1 MLRPPRQPQ
10 FLRTGEILG
19 IGHAG
24 ITPSDKS
31 TYAEEYQ
38 PSQNSHY
45 QAWES
50 WGYDK
55 PGVMLTS
62 VYGYNHDRIYSFI
75 DLLYQ
80 LVFFQLLPSGV
91 TSFQIDLEKYS
102 SDNTE
107 HKYSDNYELNKLFS
121 SSSYLFKPIDEA
133 DSSDFPFA
141 KLINS
146 LHKRNIEKVFASF
159 AHWGFEVNRV
169 KNKASISQ
177 KYTTASHS

>member
-1 MLRPPRQPQ
+1 MLKSPRQPQ

-31 TYAEEYQ
+31 TYAEESRLRKKTCSEYQ
-38 PSQNSHY
+38 PSQSSHY
-45 QAWES
+45 QAWEP

-55 PGVMLTS
+55 PGCTLSS

-91 TSFQIDLEKYS
+91 TSFQIDLDGFS
-102 SDNTE
+102 SDNF
-107 HKYSDNYELNKLFS
+107 ELNKLIS
-121 SSSYLFKPIDEA
+121 TSTYLFKPIEESDM
-133 DSSDFPFA
+133 DSDFPFA

-159 AHWGFEVNRV
+159 THWGFEVSRV
-169 KNKASISQ
+169 KNKGSIKQ
-177 KYTTASHS
+177 KYA

>member
-1 MLRPPRQPQ
+1 MTTSPRQPQ

-38 PSQNSHY
+38 PSQSSHY
-45 QAWES
+45 QAWEP

-55 PGVMLTS
+55 PGVTLTS

-91 TSFQIDLEKYS
+91 TSFQIDLEKFC
-102 SDNTE
+102 SDNF
-107 HKYSDNYELNKLFS
+107 ELNKLFS
-121 SSSYLFKPIDEA
+121 TSTYLFKPIEESDM
-133 DSSDFPFA
+133 DSDFPFA

-159 AHWGFEVNRV
+159 AHWGFEVDRV
-169 KNKASISQ
+169 KNKGNISQ
-177 KYTTASHS
+177 KYSL

>member
-1 MLRPPRQPQ
+1 MLKPSRQPQ

-38 PSQNSHY
+38 PSQSSHY
-45 QAWES
+45 QAWEP
-50 WGYDK
+50 WGYDR
-55 PGVMLTS
+55 PGVTLTS
-62 VYGYNHDRIYSFI
+62 IYGYNHDRIYSFI

-91 TSFQIDLEKYS
+91 TSFQIDLENYS
-102 SDNTE
+102 SDNF
-107 HKYSDNYELNKLFS
+107 ELNKLLS
-121 SSSYLFKPIDEA
+121 TSTYLFKPIDET
-133 DSSDFPFA
+133 DSQDFPFA

-146 LHKRNIEKVFASF
+146 LHKRNIEKIFASF
-159 AHWGFEVNRV
+159 VHWGFNVNRV
-169 KNKASISQ
+169 KNKASIKQ
-177 KYTTASHS
+177 KYA

>member
-1 MLRPPRQPQ
+1 MTTSPRQPQ

-38 PSQNSHY
+38 PSQSSHY
-45 QAWES
+45 QAWEP

-55 PGVMLTS
+55 PGVTLTS

-91 TSFQIDLEKYS
+91 TSFQIDLEKFC
-102 SDNTE
+102 SDNF
-107 HKYSDNYELNKLFS
+107 ELNKLFS
-121 SSSYLFKPIDEA
+121 TFY
-133 DSSDFPFA
+133 
-141 KLINS
+141 KLIVCINIFKIFFYTFFNS
-146 LHKRNIEKVFASF
+146 SNFLTFLISF
-159 AHWGFEVNRV
+159 YN
-169 KNKASISQ
+169 
-177 KYTTASHS
+177 

>member
-1 MLRPPRQPQ
+1 MLRQPQ

-38 PSQNSHY
+38 PSQSSHY
-45 QAWES
+45 QAWEP
-50 WGYDK
+50 WGYDR
-55 PGVMLTS
+55 PGVTLTS

-91 TSFQIDLEKYS
+91 TSFQIDLDSYT
-102 SDNTE
+102 SDSIE
-107 HKYSDNYELNKLFS
+107 HKYSDNFELNKLLS
-121 SSSYLFKPIDEA
+121 TSTYLFKPIDET
-133 DSSDFPFA
+133 DSQDFPFA

-146 LHKRNIEKVFASF
+146 LHKRNIEKIFASF
-159 AHWGFEVNRV
+159 AHWGFVVDRV

-177 KYTTASHS
+177 KYA

>member
-1 MLRPPRQPQ
+1 MLRPQRQPQ

-45 QAWES
+45 QAWEP
-50 WGYDK
+50 WGFDR
-55 PGVMLTS
+55 PGCTLTS
-62 VYGYNHDRIYSFI
+62 IYGYNHDKIYSFI

-80 LVFFQLLPSGV
+80 LVYYQLLPCGV

-102 SDNTE
+102 SDNF
-107 HKYSDNYELNKLFS
+107 ELNKLLS
-121 SSSYLFKPIDEA
+121 SSSYLFKPIDEN
-133 DSSDFPFA
+133 DSKDFPFA

-159 AHWGFEVNRV
+159 AHWGFVVDRV

-177 KYTTASHS
+177 KFSA

>member
-1 MLRPPRQPQ
+1 MLRQPQ

-31 TYAEEYQ
+31 TYAEESRLRKKTCSEYQ
-38 PSQNSHY
+38 PSQ
-45 QAWES
+45 
-50 WGYDK
+50 YDK
-55 PGVMLTS
+55 PGVTLTS

-91 TSFQIDLEKYS
+91 TSFQIDLNSYT
-102 SDNTE
+102 SDSTE
-107 HKYSDNYELNKLFS
+107 HKYSDNYELNKLLS
-121 SSSYLFKPIDEA
+121 TSTYLFKPIDEA
-133 DSSDFPFA
+133 DSQDFPFA

-159 AHWGFEVNRV
+159 AHWGFEVKRI
-169 KNKASISQ
+169 KNKGSIKQ
-177 KYTTASHS
+177 KYT

>member
-1 MLRPPRQPQ
+1 MLRQPQ

-24 ITPSDKS
+24 ISPSDKS

-38 PSQNSHY
+38 PSQSSHY
-45 QAWES
+45 QAWEP

-55 PGVMLTS
+55 PGCTLSS

-80 LVFFQLLPSGV
+80 LVFFQLLPCGV
-91 TSFQIDLEKYS
+91 TSFQIDFDSYT
-102 SDNTE
+102 SDNF
-107 HKYSDNYELNKLFS
+107 ELNKLIS
-121 SSSYLFKPIDEA
+121 TSTYLFKPIEESDM
-133 DSSDFPFA
+133 DSDFPFA

-169 KNKASISQ
+169 KNKGNIKQ
-177 KYTTASHS
+177 KYT

>member
-1 MLRPPRQPQ
+1 MTTPSRIRQPQ

-38 PSQNSHY
+38 PSQSSHY
-45 QAWES
+45 QAWEP

-55 PGVMLTS
+55 PGYTLTS

-80 LVFFQLLPSGV
+80 LVFFQLLPCGI
-91 TSFQIDLEKYS
+91 TSFQIDLEKFC
-102 SDNTE
+102 SDNF
-107 HKYSDNYELNKLFS
+107 ELNKLIS
-121 SSSYLFKPIDEA
+121 TSTYLFKPIDEA
-133 DSSDFPFA
+133 DNQDFPFA

-159 AHWGFEVNRV
+159 AHWGFEVNRI
-169 KNKASISQ
+169 KNKGSIKQ
-177 KYTTASHS
+177 KYV

>member
-1 MLRPPRQPQ
+1 MLRQPQ
-10 FLRTGEILG
+10 FLHTGEILG

-31 TYAEEYQ
+31 IYAEEYQ
-38 PSQNSHY
+38 PSQSSHY
-45 QAWES
+45 QAWEP

-55 PGVMLTS
+55 PGCTLSS

-91 TSFQIDLEKYS
+91 TSFQIDLDSYT
-102 SDNTE
+102 SDNF
-107 HKYSDNYELNKLFS
+107 ELNKLIS
-121 SSSYLFKPIDEA
+121 TSTYLFKPIDVNEA
-133 DSSDFPFA
+133 IDFPFA

-146 LHKRNIEKVFASF
+146 LHKRNIEKVFVSF

-177 KYTTASHS
+177 KYA

>member
-1 MLRPPRQPQ
+1 MTTPSRTTPLRIRPPRQPQ

-31 TYAEEYQ
+31 TYAEGYQ
-38 PSQNSHY
+38 PSQSSHY
-45 QAWES
+45 QAWEP

-55 PGVMLTS
+55 PGYTLTS

-80 LVFFQLLPSGV
+80 LVFFQLLPCGI

-102 SDNTE
+102 SDN
-107 HKYSDNYELNKLFS
+107 YELNKLIS
-121 SSSYLFKPIDEA
+121 TSTYLFKPIDVDEA
-133 DSSDFPFA
+133 IDFPFA

-169 KNKASISQ
+169 KNKGSIKQ
-177 KYTTASHS
+177 KYT